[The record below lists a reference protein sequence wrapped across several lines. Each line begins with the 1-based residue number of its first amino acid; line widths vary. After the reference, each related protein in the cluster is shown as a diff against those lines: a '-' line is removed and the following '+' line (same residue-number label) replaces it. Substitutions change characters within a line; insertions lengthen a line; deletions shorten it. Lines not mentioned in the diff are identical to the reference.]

1 MAKFVYDTLVIL
13 FGGGITEEMADWME
27 GLFSTIMSLI
37 SGDLVSTSMNIFSAV
52 ACSMLILYF
61 FMDLVDQ
68 AKRDMFS
75 LEKLIVS
82 FIKFLAAFVIL
93 LCLKD
98 IVTYVVQIGNY
109 LYLTLSSDGS
119 GTLHNAIISG
129 SSTQVKLF
137 TDIPVASS
145 GRTSFYEMPDWT
157 SATQEAFED
166 NFKGVLALI
175 KNIQIYVICAIAGV
189 IGFIAKI
196 AGYFICTSNAV
207 LVIARVVFCPIAVV
221 QLFEDGTRSAGMRY
235 LKSLAAD
242 CITMAV
248 IIIILFAASA
258 ITSGMVVNLSSITEI
273 TFDNLTDVITFG
285 NLAIILVPELVA
297 IGAMASGGKIAHDIM
312 GA

>member
-13 FGGGITEEMADWME
+13 LGGGLTEEMADWMA
-27 GLFSTIMSLI
+27 GLFATVLRLINGRLMSTA
-37 SGDLVSTSMNIFSAV
+37 MNIFAAI

-82 FIKFLAAFVIL
+82 FIKFLAAFVVL

-98 IVTYVVQIGNY
+98 LVTYVVQIGNF
-109 LYLTLSSDGS
+109 LYLTLSSEGS
-119 GTLHNAIISG
+119 GTLHDAIVSG
-129 SSTQVKLF
+129 SSARIRLF
-137 TDIPVASS
+137 DEIPLGDS

-157 SATQEAFED
+157 TATEEAFGDEY
-166 NFKGVLALI
+166 NVLSII

-207 LVIARVVFCPIAVV
+207 LVIARVVFSPIAVV
-221 QLFEDGTRSAGMRY
+221 QLFEDGSRSAGMRY
-235 LKSLAAD
+235 LKGLAAD

-248 IIIILFAASA
+248 IIIILYAASA
-258 ITSGMVVNLSSITEI
+258 ITSGLVVDLTSISEINFSNL
-273 TFDNLTDVITFG
+273 NNVITFG

>member
-1 MAKFVYDTLVIL
+1 MGKFVYDTLVIL
-13 FGGGITEEMADWME
+13 LGGGLTDEMADWMA
-27 GLFSTIMSLI
+27 GLFTTVLRLINGRLMSTA
-37 SGDLVSTSMNIFSAV
+37 MNIFAAV

-82 FIKFLAAFVIL
+82 FIKFLAAFVVL

-98 IVTYVVQIGNY
+98 LVTYVVQIGNY
-109 LYLTLSSDGS
+109 LYLTLSSEGS
-119 GTLHNAIISG
+119 GTLHDAIVSSSSSRIRLFDDISLD
-129 SSTQVKLF
+129 SS
-137 TDIPVASS
+137 DRSS
-145 GRTSFYEMPDWT
+145 YYVMPKWT
-157 SATQEAFED
+157 TATEEAFGDEY
-166 NFKGVLALI
+166 NVLSII

-207 LVIARVVFCPIAVV
+207 LVIARVVFSPIAVV
-221 QLFEDGTRSAGMRY
+221 QLFEDGSRSAGMRY
-235 LKSLAAD
+235 LKGLAAD

-248 IIIILFAASA
+248 IIIILYAASA
-258 ITSGMVVNLSSITEI
+258 ITSGLIVDLTSISEI
-273 TFDNLTDVITFG
+273 NFDNLTDVITFS

>member
-13 FGGGITEEMADWME
+13 LGGGLTEEMADWMA
-27 GLFSTIMSLI
+27 GLFATVLRLINGRLMSTA
-37 SGDLVSTSMNIFSAV
+37 MNIFAAV

-82 FIKFLAAFVIL
+82 FIKFLAAFVVL

-98 IVTYVVQIGNY
+98 LVTYVVQIGNY
-109 LYLTLSSDGS
+109 LYLTLSSEGS
-119 GTLHNAIISG
+119 GTLHDAIVSG
-129 SSTQVKLF
+129 SSARIRLF
-137 TDIPVASS
+137 DEIPTGSS
-145 GRTSFYEMPDWT
+145 GRSTFYEMPDWT
-157 SATQEAFED
+157 SATQDAFED
-166 NFKGVLALI
+166 NFKGILALV
-175 KNIQIYVICAIAGV
+175 KNIQVYVICAIAGV

-207 LVIARVVFCPIAVV
+207 LVIARVVFSPIAVV
-221 QLFEDGTRSAGMRY
+221 QLFEDGSRSAGMRY
-235 LKSLAAD
+235 L
-242 CITMAV
+242 
-248 IIIILFAASA
+248 IILYAASA
-258 ITSGMVVNLSSITEI
+258 ITSGLIVDLTSISEI
-273 TFDNLTDVITFG
+273 NFDNLTDVITFS